1 MVSIRSNLANRRL
14 IRYRVSPLRP
24 QSSEGLTPTAAP
36 ECSRPRAHR
45 ASSAISA
52 CLAGGRLSLKAR
64 LRHWLWIMLC
74 SSAFASWGADSSD
87 VLGRWLAA
95 QTNLGSWT
103 ANLVQ
108 TRSLNVLAEPLTANG
123 KVWVNGPNEFRW
135 ELDPPASTL
144 VLRQPDQLLVIYP
157 RLKRVEKY
165 ALNSV
170 PSGTVKDAL
179 ALLDASFPRDR
190 ATVEARFRIMST
202 VETNTVFLVTLQPKS
217 ASARKLI
224 SEIQIGLRTNDCSMA
239 STEMRFADGSVL
251 RNDFNTVAVRQSIP
265 PERFKFKTPPDF
277 TTVEPLHP

>member
-1 MVSIRSNLANRRL
+1 MVPIRPDMANRRL
-14 IRYRVSPLRP
+14 VSPNALL
-24 QSSEGLTPTAAP
+24 G
-36 ECSRPRAHR
+36 
-45 ASSAISA
+45 
-52 CLAGGRLSLKAR
+52 
-64 LRHWLWIMLC
+64 WLWIMLC
-74 SSAFASWGADSSD
+74 GSVLTAWGADTSD

-103 ANLVQ
+103 ADVVQ

-157 RLKRVEKY
+157 RLQRVEKY

-190 ATVEARFRIMST
+190 TTVEARFRILSS
-202 VETNTVFLVTLQPKS
+202 VETNSVFLVTLQPKS

-239 STEMRFADGSVL
+239 STEMRFADGSIL
-251 RNDFNTVAVRQSIP
+251 RNDFAGVAVRQSIP
-265 PERFKFKTPPDF
+265 PERFKFQAPPGF
-277 TTVEPLHP
+277 STVEPLHP